1 MCTNGVNDSNV
12 GRRRIQGDD
21 KAGSWAQA
29 GHDAVYTTHTS
40 RSSNP
45 EWCVHPQRGVVTG
58 EHSCTLSYNPAAASS
73 VPPKL
78 IRAED
83 SGYKAVRCPSVTPAQ

>member
-1 MCTNGVNDSNV
+1 MC
-12 GRRRIQGDD
+12 RIQGDD